1 MKILVTGFDPFDKET
16 INPAC
21 EAVKSLPKEIA
32 GSQIVPLIVPTVFY
46 QSIDVIEHAIEQ
58 ENPDVI
64 LSIGQAGGR
73 AAITVERIGINVDDA
88 RIKDNKGQQII
99 DEPVV
104 QGGPAA
110 YFSTLPIKAMVK
122 AMNDAGVMA
131 GVSNTAGTF
140 VCNHVMYG
148 VLHLCA
154 TQYPDKRAGF
164 VHIPFLPEQTADKP
178 QAPSMSL
185 EMIVKGL
192 CAAIEVIVS
201 YQQDISVT
209 GGTEH

>member
-1 MKILVTGFDPFDKET
+1 MKILVTGFDPFGGEL
-16 INPAC
+16 INPAS
-21 EAVKSLPKEIA
+21 EAVKCLPEEIA
-32 GSQIVPLIVPTVFY
+32 GAQIFPLIVPTVFY
-46 QSIDVIEHAIEQ
+46 KSIHVIEQAIAQ
-58 ENPDVI
+58 VDPDVI

-73 AAITVERIGINVDDA
+73 TAMTVERIGINVDDA
-88 RIKDNKGQQII
+88 RIMDNEGQQMI

-104 QGGPAA
+104 QDGPAA

-122 AMNDAGVMA
+122 AMNDAGVIA
-131 GVSNTAGTF
+131 CVSNTAGTF

-154 TQYPDKRAGF
+154 TQYPEKRAGF
-164 VHIPFLPEQTADKP
+164 VHIPFLPEQTIDKP
-178 QAPSMSL
+178 QIPSMPL

-192 CAAIEVIVS
+192 CAAVEAIVTCHK
-201 YQQDISVT
+201 DISVT

>member
-1 MKILVTGFDPFDKET
+1 MKIVVTGFDPFGGES
-16 INPAC
+16 INPAS
-21 EAVKSLPKEIA
+21 EAVKQLPEKIA
-32 GSQIVPLIVPTVFY
+32 GAQIVPLIVPTVFY
-46 QSIDVIEHAIEQ
+46 RSIEVIKDAIETH
-58 ENPDVI
+58 NPDVI

-88 RIKDNKGQQII
+88 RIADNIGQQMI

-104 QGGPAA
+104 KEGPAA

-122 AMNDAGVMA
+122 AIHDAGISA
-131 GVSNTAGTF
+131 NVSNTAGTF

-164 VHIPFLPEQTADKP
+164 VHIPFLPEQTIDKP
-178 QAPSMSL
+178 QYPSMSL
-185 EMIVKGL
+185 EDIVKGL
-192 CAAIEVIVS
+192 TVAIEAIVS
-201 YQQDISVT
+201 HQKDISVT

>member
-1 MKILVTGFDPFDKET
+1 MKILVTGFDPFGGES
-16 INPAC
+16 INPAS
-21 EAVKSLPKEIA
+21 EAVKLLPADIA
-32 GSQIVPLIVPTVFY
+32 GAQIVPLIVPTVFY
-46 QSIDVIEHAIEQ
+46 HSIEVIKDAIEKH
-58 ENPDVI
+58 NPDVI

-88 RIKDNKGQQII
+88 RIADNIGQQMI

-104 QGGPAA
+104 KEGPAA

-122 AMNDAGVMA
+122 AINDAGIHA
-131 GVSNTAGTF
+131 SVSNTAGTF

-154 TQYPDKRAGF
+154 TQYPNKRAGF
-164 VHIPFLPEQTADKP
+164 VHIPFLPEQTIDKS
-178 QAPSMSL
+178 QYPSMPL
-185 EMIVKGL
+185 NEIVKGL
-192 CAAIEVIVS
+192 TMAIEAIAS

>member
-1 MKILVTGFDPFDKET
+1 MKIVVTGFDPFGGES
-16 INPAC
+16 INPAS
-21 EAVKSLPKEIA
+21 EAVKQLPEKIA
-32 GSQIVPLIVPTVFY
+32 GAQIVPLIVPTVFY
-46 QSIDVIEHAIEQ
+46 RSIEVIKDAIETH
-58 ENPDVI
+58 NPDVI

-88 RIKDNKGQQII
+88 RIADNAGQQMV
-99 DEPVV
+99 DEPVIKE
-104 QGGPAA
+104 GPAA

-122 AMNDAGVMA
+122 AIHDAGISA
-131 GVSNTAGTF
+131 SVSNTAGTF

-164 VHIPFLPEQTADKP
+164 VHIPFLPEQTIDKP
-178 QAPSMSL
+178 QYPSMSL
-185 EMIVKGL
+185 EDIVKGL
-192 CAAIEVIVS
+192 TVAIEAIVS
-201 YQQDISVT
+201 HQKDISVT

>member
-1 MKILVTGFDPFDKET
+1 MKILVTGFDPFGGES
-16 INPAC
+16 INPAS
-21 EAVKSLPKEIA
+21 EAVKCLPEFIA
-32 GSQIVPLIVPTVFY
+32 GAQIIPLIVPTVFY
-46 QSIDVIEHAIEQ
+46 QSIEVIENAVKQ
-58 ENPDVI
+58 YDPDVI

-73 AAITVERIGINVDDA
+73 ATITVERIGINVDDA
-88 RIKDNKGQQII
+88 RIADNMGQQMI

-104 QGGPAA
+104 KDGPAA

-131 GVSNTAGTF
+131 SVSNTAGTF

-148 VLHLCA
+148 ILHLCA
-154 TQYPDKRAGF
+154 TKYPMKRAGF

-178 QAPSMSL
+178 QYPSMSL

-192 CAAIEVIVS
+192 CAAIEAIIF
-201 YQQDISVT
+201 YQQDISVI

>member
-1 MKILVTGFDPFDKET
+1 MKILVTGFDPFGGES
-16 INPAC
+16 INPAS
-21 EAVKSLPKEIA
+21 EAVKCLPEFIA
-32 GSQIVPLIVPTVFY
+32 GAQIIPLIVPTVFY
-46 QSIDVIEHAIEQ
+46 QSIEVIENAVKQ
-58 ENPDVI
+58 YNPDVI

-73 AAITVERIGINVDDA
+73 ASITVERIGINVDDA
-88 RIKDNKGQQII
+88 RIADNMGQQMI

-104 QGGPAA
+104 KDGPAA

-131 GVSNTAGTF
+131 SVSNTAGTF

-148 VLHLCA
+148 ILHLCA

-164 VHIPFLPEQTADKP
+164 VHIPFLPEQTVDKP
-178 QAPSMSL
+178 KYPSMSL
-185 EMIVKGL
+185 KMIVKGL
-192 CAAIEVIVS
+192 CAAVEAIIS

>member
-1 MKILVTGFDPFDKET
+1 MKIVVTGFDPFGGES
-16 INPAC
+16 INPAS
-21 EAVKSLPKEIA
+21 EAVKQLPEKIA
-32 GSQIVPLIVPTVFY
+32 GAQIVPLIVPTVFY
-46 QSIDVIEHAIEQ
+46 RSIEVIKDVIETH
-58 ENPDVI
+58 NPDVI

-88 RIKDNKGQQII
+88 RIADNAGQQMV
-99 DEPVV
+99 DEPVIKE
-104 QGGPAA
+104 GPAA

-122 AMNDAGVMA
+122 AIHDAGISA
-131 GVSNTAGTF
+131 SVSNTAGTF

-164 VHIPFLPEQTADKP
+164 VHIPFLPEQTIDKP
-178 QAPSMSL
+178 QYPSMSL
-185 EMIVKGL
+185 EDIVKGL
-192 CAAIEVIVS
+192 TVAIEAIVS
-201 YQQDISVT
+201 HQKDISVT

>member
-1 MKILVTGFDPFDKET
+1 MKILVTGFDPFGGES
-16 INPAC
+16 INPAS
-21 EAVKSLPKEIA
+21 EAVKLLPADIA
-32 GSQIVPLIVPTVFY
+32 GAKIVPLIVPTVFY
-46 QSIDVIEHAIEQ
+46 HSIEVIKDAIEKH
-58 ENPDVI
+58 NPDVI

-88 RIKDNKGQQII
+88 RIADNIGQQMI

-104 QGGPAA
+104 KEGPAA

-122 AMNDAGVMA
+122 AINDAGIHA
-131 GVSNTAGTF
+131 SVSNTAGTF

-154 TQYPDKRAGF
+154 TQYPNKRAGF
-164 VHIPFLPEQTADKP
+164 VHIPFLPEQTIDKS
-178 QAPSMSL
+178 QYPSMPL
-185 EMIVKGL
+185 NEIVKGL
-192 CAAIEVIVS
+192 TMAIEAIAS

>member
-1 MKILVTGFDPFDKET
+1 MKIVVTGFDPFGGES
-16 INPAC
+16 INPAS
-21 EAVKSLPKEIA
+21 EAVKQLPEKIA
-32 GSQIVPLIVPTVFY
+32 GAQIVPLIVPTVFY
-46 QSIDVIEHAIEQ
+46 RSIEVIKDAIETH
-58 ENPDVI
+58 NPDVI

-88 RIKDNKGQQII
+88 RIADNAGQQMI

-104 QGGPAA
+104 KEGPAA

-122 AMNDAGVMA
+122 AIHDAGISA
-131 GVSNTAGTF
+131 SVSNTAGTF

-164 VHIPFLPEQTADKP
+164 VHIPFLPEQTIDKP
-178 QAPSMSL
+178 QYPSMSL
-185 EMIVKGL
+185 EDIVKGL
-192 CAAIEVIVS
+192 TVAIEAIVS
-201 YQQDISVT
+201 HQKDISVT

>member
-1 MKILVTGFDPFDKET
+1 MKILVTGFDPFGGES
-16 INPAC
+16 INPAS
-21 EAVKSLPKEIA
+21 EAVKLLPADIA
-32 GSQIVPLIVPTVFY
+32 GAQIVPLIVPTVFY
-46 QSIDVIEHAIEQ
+46 HSIEVIKDAIEKH
-58 ENPDVI
+58 NPDVI

-88 RIKDNKGQQII
+88 RIADNIGQQMI

-104 QGGPAA
+104 KEGPAA

-122 AMNDAGVMA
+122 AINDAGIHA
-131 GVSNTAGTF
+131 SVSNTAGTF

-154 TQYPDKRAGF
+154 TQYPNKRAGF
-164 VHIPFLPEQTADKP
+164 VHIPFLPEQTIDKS
-178 QAPSMSL
+178 QYPSMPL
-185 EMIVKGL
+185 NEIVKGL
-192 CAAIEVIVS
+192 TMAIEAIVS